1 MRFKRCSMTMVAGL
15 LAVVTVLAIGGCQS
29 LPQGVSKNAVM
40 VGLADSGKLVRLEP
54 GQQLVVELESNP
66 VTGFQWEINHQ
77 IDQNVLLPDGSRF
90 NRTAEQKRMQ
100 EEVGSQY
107 LRFRG
112 QQPGRTTLELV
123 YVQPQVGTL
132 ADSPR
137 YRLEVIVSPRPSE
150 KNAG

>member
-1 MRFKRCSMTMVAGL
+1 MRFNGWSMTKVAVL
-15 LAVVTVLAIGGCQS
+15 LAGVTLFASGGCQS
-29 LPQGVSKNAVM
+29 LPQGVSQDAVM
-40 VGLADSGKLVRLEP
+40 VGLADSGKLVRLAP

-66 VTGFQWEINHQ
+66 VTGFQWEIDQQ

-90 NRTAEQKRMQ
+90 KRTADPKRMQ

-123 YVQPQVGTL
+123 YVQPQVGTR

-150 KNAG
+150 NNAG

>member
-1 MRFKRCSMTMVAGL
+1 MRFKRWSMARVASL
-15 LAVVTVLAIGGCQS
+15 LAGITLLASGGCQS
-29 LPQGVSKNAVM
+29 LPRGVSKDAVM

-90 NRTAEQKRMQ
+90 NRTSDQKRMQ

-132 ADSPR
+132 TDSPR
-137 YRLEVIVSPRPSE
+137 YRLEVIVSPRPNE
-150 KNAG
+150 KNAS